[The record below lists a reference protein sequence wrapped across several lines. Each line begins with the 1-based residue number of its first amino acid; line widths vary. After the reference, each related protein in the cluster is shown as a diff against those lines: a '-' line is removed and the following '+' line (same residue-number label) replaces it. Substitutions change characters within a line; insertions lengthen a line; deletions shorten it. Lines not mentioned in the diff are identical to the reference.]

1 MLQPEGYPIGVL
13 VVDPTILYLMLNSS
27 PVVGLGVM
35 NPNATWASRATPVEV
50 FVEFASVAVF

>member
-1 MLQPEGYPIGVL
+1 MS

-35 NPNATWASRATPVEV
+35 NPNTTWTSRATPVEV
-50 FVEFASVAVF
+50 FVEFICVKVI

>member
-1 MLQPEGYPIGVL
+1 MGVP

-35 NPNATWASRATPVEV
+35 NPNTTSASRATPVEV
-50 FVEFASVAVF
+50 FVEFASVAVI

>member
-1 MLQPEGYPIGVL
+1 VL